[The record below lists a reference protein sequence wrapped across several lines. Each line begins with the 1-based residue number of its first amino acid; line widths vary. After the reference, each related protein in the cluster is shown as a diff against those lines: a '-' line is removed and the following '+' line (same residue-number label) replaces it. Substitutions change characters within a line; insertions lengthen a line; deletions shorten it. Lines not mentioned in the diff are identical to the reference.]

1 MVIIRMARHHT
12 GRRRRPIPTIRCVW
26 AIPPDLRH
34 IPTDF
39 EPVLMVIVEV
49 MDHLLLE
56 PREDRLRALQDVS
69 TIMMTLT

>member
-26 AIPPDLRH
+26 DIPPDPRH

-39 EPVLMVIVEV
+39 GAVLTVMVEV

-56 PREDRLRALQDVS
+56 PQEDRLRARRDVS
-69 TIMMTLT
+69 MIMTTLT